1 MIYKKLTGSNIMD
14 LNELISN
21 FADQFDETDA
31 SEINSDTDFKAL
43 DEWSSMTGLAVI
55 AMVDAEY
62 DVQIKGN
69 DIRESGPAVC

>member
-1 MIYKKLTGSNIMD
+1 MD
-14 LNELISN
+14 LNEFISN

-31 SEINSDTDFKAL
+31 SEIKADTEFKGL

-62 DVQIKGN
+62 DVQLKGN
-69 DIRESGPAVC
+69 DIRESNTVEDLFNKVKNLKG

>member
-1 MIYKKLTGSNIMD
+1 ME
-14 LNELISN
+14 LNEFISN
-21 FADQFDETDA
+21 FAEQFDETDA
-31 SEINSDTDFKAL
+31 SEIKADTEFKSL

-69 DIRESGPAVC
+69 DIRESKTIEDLFNKVKNLKG

>member
-1 MIYKKLTGSNIMD
+1 MD
-14 LNELISN
+14 LNEFISN

-31 SEINSDTDFKAL
+31 SEIKADTEFKAL

-69 DIRESGPAVC
+69 DIRESKTIEDLFNKVKNIKG